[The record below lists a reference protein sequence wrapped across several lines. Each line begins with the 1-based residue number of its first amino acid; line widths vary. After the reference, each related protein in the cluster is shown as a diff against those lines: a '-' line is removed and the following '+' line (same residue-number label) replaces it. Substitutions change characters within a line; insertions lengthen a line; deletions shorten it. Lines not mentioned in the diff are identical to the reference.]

1 MILVEKTKY
10 YSKQEVAERLHCSI
24 FTINN
29 KIAKSRVNGL
39 NFGRHKY
46 YTEEQ
51 IKVIA
56 ECRTYA
62 PKPKQETEAAQQ

>member
-1 MILVEKTKY
+1 MIIIDKTKY
-10 YSKQEVAERLHCSI
+10 YSKQELTERLHCSI

-29 KIAKSRVNGL
+29 KIAKSKVKGL

-51 IKVIA
+51 IKQIA

-62 PKPKQETEAAQQ
+62 PRKNEETQEA